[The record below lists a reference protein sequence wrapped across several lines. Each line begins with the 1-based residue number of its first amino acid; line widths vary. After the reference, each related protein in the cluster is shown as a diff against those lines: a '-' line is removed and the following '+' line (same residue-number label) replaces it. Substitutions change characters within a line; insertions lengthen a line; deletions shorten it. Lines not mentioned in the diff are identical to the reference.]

1 MGLFK
6 KNKNEIQKDKSLDN
20 SQQMSQNRQNSYQ
33 NTKDS
38 SLEEKVYP
46 IVYTKRYV
54 DNCFD
59 HLTDEEVVVTQQI
72 VSIKEAFGQVLAGVD
87 DLTGHIDGFQQ
98 TFTGIKDAAKA
109 FDGVR
114 DDIINSVGL
123 AQQKVEILKEDSS
136 KVSQSFMEMDH
147 NFKNLENSVEEIKEC
162 TVGIIKVANQTN
174 MLALNASI
182 EAARAGEQGRGF
194 AVVAEQV
201 RELAE
206 QIKKLITL
214 INQRVSNVEEE
225 TTRLNESLLQSK
237 DMLEDNAANV
247 SSAHTIFE
255 EIKTRAGQV
264 EDVKTGIAKAIDAS
278 ESKIDDIS
286 DYVVMSRG
294 YYDKVMKCINDIE
307 ESDGKKSVVF
317 DEIRNMLCQI
327 EPLTDHIAK

>member
-1 MGLFK
+1 M
-6 KNKNEIQKDKSLDN
+6 
-20 SQQMSQNRQNSYQ
+20 
-33 NTKDS
+33 
-38 SLEEKVYP
+38 
-46 IVYTKRYV
+46 
-54 DNCFD
+54 
-59 HLTDEEVVVTQQI
+59 
-72 VSIKEAFGQVLAGVD
+72 
-87 DLTGHIDGFQQ
+87 
-98 TFTGIKDAAKA
+98 
-109 FDGVR
+109 
-114 DDIINSVGL
+114 
-123 AQQKVEILKEDSS
+123 EILKEDSS

-162 TVGIIKVANQTN
+162 TVGVIKVANQTN